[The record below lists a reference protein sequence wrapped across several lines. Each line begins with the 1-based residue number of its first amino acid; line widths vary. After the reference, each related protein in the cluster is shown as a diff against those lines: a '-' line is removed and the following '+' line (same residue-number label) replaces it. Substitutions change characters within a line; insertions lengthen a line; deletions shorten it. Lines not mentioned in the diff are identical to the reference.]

1 MQLCVTAP
9 PAAQLAPK
17 ALTRLLQEQA
27 AKSLEA
33 LAVELA
39 VEGVLREV
47 PAQAQLAHYLGAPH
61 FAKPAKLP
69 GDLEPPASM
78 AAVRMTAMVAGV
90 LPLVAVA
97 ATRAQ

>member
-1 MQLCVTAP
+1 M
-9 PAAQLAPK
+9 
-17 ALTRLLQEQA
+17 QA

-47 PAQAQLAHYLGAPH
+47 PPARLTHYLGAPH
-61 FAKPAKLP
+61 YAKPPKLP
-69 GDLEPPASM
+69 GDLEAPPSM
-78 AAVRMTAMVAGV
+78 AAVRLTAMVAGL
-90 LPLVAVA
+90 LPLVATS